1 MAATIK
7 EIAKKAKVSIATVS
21 RALNNDEKV
30 RPETRDLIKSIADE
44 LDYNPNILARNFVK
58 QKSNIIG
65 LVLPDIF
72 DEFFTEIIKGV
83 EQYCFKEGYYT
94 MVTSSHSKRTSVEAI
109 VDFMSTGL
117 VGGIIM
123 MAPAIG
129 ENLKDL
135 VKKNTVPFVIINGK
149 KGLVDTDTI
158 NVDNYSG
165 AYKMTEYL
173 IKKGYKKIAHITG
186 AKGNADAEERLK
198 GYMAALK
205 KYNMKFNKS
214 WVVEGA
220 FTIESGVEGF
230 NIINKLKNRP
240 EVIFAANDMMA
251 IGCYNAARKAG
262 VKIPSEIGI
271 AGFDDIFMS
280 GYLTPRLTT
289 INVPIYEI
297 GRSAAKLILDRIAQG
312 NETKAQHI
320 KIPVTLI
327 EGGSC

>member
-21 RALNNDEKV
+21 RALNDDEKV
-30 RPETRDLIKSIADE
+30 KPETKDLIKTIAEE

-83 EQYCFKEGYYT
+83 EQHCFSEGYYT
-94 MVTSSHSKRTSVEAI
+94 MVTSSHSKRTTVESI
-109 VDFMSTGL
+109 IDFMSTGL
-117 VGGIIM
+117 VGGIII

-129 ENLKDL
+129 DNITDII
-135 VKKNTVPFVIINGK
+135 KKSTVPFVIINGK
-149 KGLVDTDTI
+149 KELSNVDCI
-158 NVDNYSG
+158 NVDNYHG
-165 AYKMTEYL
+165 AFKMTEHL

-186 AKGNADAEERLK
+186 AANNADALERLR
-198 GYMAALK
+198 GYTDALK
-205 KYNMKFNKS
+205 KHNIKLNKS
-214 WVVEGA
+214 WIVEGA
-220 FTIESGVEGF
+220 FTIDSGVEGF
-230 NIINKLKNRP
+230 NKIISLKNRP

-262 VKIPSEIGI
+262 IKIPSEIGI

-289 INVPIYEI
+289 VNVPIYDI
-297 GRSAAKLILDRIAQG
+297 GVNAAKLILKRINKG
-312 NETKAQHI
+312 KSLKTQHI
-320 KIPVTLI
+320 KISVSLI